1 MDILTEQA
9 ATYDEC
15 HSRIKKRYG
24 QNISVL
30 RHQKIRYGGFLGFFE
45 KEGVEISFILNRSAD
60 RWSGQSS
67 GSGVVHSAGSVHTHS
82 VHGTAVQGN
91 LADLHEEKKRILR
104 TAVEKSPELA
114 ERIGPRLAELERM
127 PHSSAS
133 YGGIAPVSSLAT
145 GNRQNNPD
153 LQQIL
158 KAVQQIGEQI
168 HRTHGEEPESSGEH
182 EVITRLESL
191 FELND
196 FTSSYTKLMLS
207 RVKKEF
213 SYDELGNF
221 ETVQEKVVT
230 WIGESVRLWDGRSTA
245 RPRIIVLVGPTG
257 VGKTTTI
264 AKLAASY
271 VLAASKGS
279 RPLKVHIITIDNY
292 RIGAIQQIEIYG
304 NLMNIPVSRAQNQDD
319 LEKLIAMYSQDVDI
333 ILIDTIGKSPRD
345 YKRIAEMR
353 SFLDATGPVSEV
365 HLAMSASTKTSD
377 MREIIQQ
384 YETFGYGSVIVTKC
398 DETTRVG
405 NIISVLNEKQK
416 AISYITTGQRVPH
429 DFEQATVISF
439 LKNLEG
445 FNINRTKLD
454 TLFPVDERSFQ
465 WS

>member
-15 HSRIKKRYG
+15 YSRIVKRYG
-24 QNISVL
+24 QNVSIL
-30 RHQKIRYGGFLGFFE
+30 RHQKIRHGGFLGFFE
-45 KEGVEISFILNRSAD
+45 KEGIEISFILNRSAD
-60 RWSGQSS
+60 RWSGQS
-67 GSGVVHSAGSVHTHS
+67 AGPVAANPAGPVRSS
-82 VHGTAVQGN
+82 SSHGPAG
-91 LADLHEEKKRILR
+91 DFIEEKKRILR
-104 TAVEKSPELA
+104 NAVEKSPELA

-127 PHSSAS
+127 PRSNAS
-133 YGGIAPVSSLAT
+133 YGGLVSNSTSSASA
-145 GNRQNNPD
+145 GQNNPD

-168 HRTHGEEPESSGEH
+168 NRKNDDEQIDSLEH
-182 EVITRLESL
+182 ETITRLESL

-196 FTSSYTKLMLS
+196 FTSSYTKSMIT

-213 SYDELGNF
+213 SLDELAHF
-221 ETVQEKVVT
+221 DTVQEEVVT

-304 NLMNIPVSRAQNQDD
+304 NLMNIPVSRAQNQED

-416 AISYITTGQRVPH
+416 AVSYITTGQRVPH

-445 FNINRTKLD
+445 FNINRIKLD
-454 TLFPVDERSFQ
+454 KQFPVTERLFQ